1 MKFLLYGANGY
12 TGKLITRFAKDF
24 GLTPILA
31 GRTESKIK
39 PLAEEHGYDYRIFD
53 LNDKAATDKALQDVK
68 VVLHAAGPFIYTGK
82 PMIEACIRTGT
93 HYLDITGEYQIFE
106 YGAEKSKEAE
116 KAGVMLMSGVGFD
129 VVPTDCMAA
138 YLKNKMP
145 DATHLKLAFAMVGG
159 AVSTGTAMT
168 MTENLGQMSKTRL
181 NGKLVDVPVGHKSM
195 TVPFARKAFFCMTIP
210 WGDISTAYRTTGI
223 PNIETYTKVH
233 PAQYKWIQRGKYFNW
248 ILRSSLV
255 KNYMQKKV
263 RAAPAGP
270 NDEERAKALSQV
282 WGEVTNA
289 KGEVEAAN
297 LVCSEGY
304 TLTAEAALLITK
316 KVLNGNVKAGCQTP
330 AGLYGADLVMEIKG
344 SERIDLS

>member
-12 TGKLITRFAKDF
+12 TGQLITRFAADF

-39 PLAEEHGYDYRIFD
+39 PLAEAHGYEYRIFD
-53 LNDKAATDKALQDVK
+53 LDNTTATDAALQDIK
-68 VVLHAAGPFIYTGK
+68 VVLHAAGPFIYTAK
-82 PMIEACIRTGT
+82 PMIASCMRTKT

-106 YGAEKSKEAE
+106 YGAAKSKEAAA
-116 KAGVMLMSGVGFD
+116 AGVMLMSGVGFD

-145 DATHLKLAFAMVGG
+145 NATHLKLAFAMVGG

-168 MTENLGQMSKTRL
+168 MTENLGQMSKVREQ
-181 NGKLVDVPVGHKSM
+181 GKLVDVPMGHKAM

-223 PNIETYTKVH
+223 PNIETYTKIH
-233 PAQYKWIQRGKYFNW
+233 PAQYKWIKRGKYFNW
-248 ILRSSLV
+248 LLRTSFV

-263 RAAPAGP
+263 KAAPAGP
-270 NDEERAKALSQV
+270 TDESRAKALSQV

-289 KGEVEAAN
+289 KGETEAAN

-316 KVLNGNVKAGCQTP
+316 KVLEGNYKVGCQTP

-344 SERIDLS
+344 SERIDL